1 MEPQN
6 LERPFIHV
14 SELLSDK
21 ASHLQLQLVTG
32 KEGLANKIDFPK
44 IQKPGLA
51 LTGFTEYVRPG
62 RVQIMGESELAF
74 LAQLDPARRK
84 EVLHQLCTV
93 DIACFI
99 VTRDLA
105 PPEELIEEAEKH
117 RIPLMRTRF
126 VTSLCIEKMTAFL
139 SDMLAPRTYVHADLL
154 DIFGLGVLLIGDSGI
169 GKSECALDL
178 VVRGHRLVSDDIVI
192 IKKTTDTILIGT
204 APDLIRY
211 HMELRGLGVI
221 NIKDLFGIS
230 AISIFKRIE
239 LVISLERWK
248 PEVEYDRL
256 GLEENRHEILGVELP
271 LIRMPVAAG
280 RNFGILIEVAS
291 RNYLLKA
298 QGYNASRQLIQRV
311 DEITATS
318 PLSKTSTD

>member
-1 MEPQN
+1 MEIQQN
-6 LERPFIHV
+6 IERPFIHV
-14 SELLSDK
+14 SELLSEK
-21 ASHLQLQLVTG
+21 GAHLSLQLVAG
-32 KEGLANKIDFPK
+32 REGLSKRINFPK

-74 LAQLDPARRK
+74 LAQLDVGRKK

-99 VTRDLA
+99 VTRGLTP
-105 PPEELIEEAEKH
+105 PPELVEEADKH
-117 RIPLMRTRF
+117 QIPLMVTPY
-126 VTSLCIEKMTAFL
+126 VTSICIEKMSAFL
-139 SDMLAPRTYVHADLL
+139 SDLLAPRTYVHADLL

-178 VVRGHRLVSDDIVI
+178 VVRGHRLISDDIVI

-221 NIKDLFGIS
+221 NLKDLFGIS
-230 AISIFKRIE
+230 AISLFKKIE

-248 PEVEYDRL
+248 PDVEYDRL
-256 GLEENRHEILGVELP
+256 GLEENRYDILGVDLP
-271 LIRMPVAAG
+271 LIRMPVAPG

-291 RNYLLKA
+291 RNYLLKS
-298 QGYNASRQLIQRV
+298 QGYNASQQLIQRV
-311 DEITATS
+311 DEIT
-318 PLSKTSTD
+318 STTKP

>member
-1 MEPQN
+1 MEIQQN
-6 LERPFIHV
+6 IERPFIHV
-14 SELLSDK
+14 SELLSEK
-21 ASHLQLQLVTG
+21 GAHLTLQLVAG
-32 KEGLANKIDFPK
+32 REGLSKRINFPK

-51 LTGFTEYVRPG
+51 LTGFTAYVRPG

-74 LAQLDPARRK
+74 LAQLDVSRKK

-99 VTRDLA
+99 VTRGLTP
-105 PPEELIEEAEKH
+105 PPELVEEADKH
-117 RIPLMRTRF
+117 QIPLMVTPY
-126 VTSLCIEKMTAFL
+126 VTSICIEKMSAFL
-139 SDMLAPRTYVHADLL
+139 SDLLAPRTYVHADLL

-178 VVRGHRLVSDDIVI
+178 VVRGHRLISDDIVI

-221 NIKDLFGIS
+221 NLKDLFGIS
-230 AISIFKRIE
+230 AISLFKKIE

-248 PEVEYDRL
+248 PDVEYDRL
-256 GLEENRHEILGVELP
+256 GLEENRYDILGVDLP
-271 LIRMPVAAG
+271 LIRMPVAPG

-291 RNYLLKA
+291 RNYLLKS
-298 QGYNASRQLIQRV
+298 QGYNASQQLIQRV
-311 DEITATS
+311 DEIT
-318 PLSKTSTD
+318 STTKP